1 MIKMKNIFLLIVTV
15 IFLFVLSCKDKKNEV
30 SNRFNTF
37 IDTNKNDYTA
47 TWDANNEPNISHY
60 NLYVW
65 SGLDSAQSPFDS
77 SRSTGFYRPYF
88 VKRVKDTTTKFIA
101 IADGKSYIQIALSAV
116 DSSGNRSK
124 IGVSNIIKAIEV
136 ADSVAYKE

>member
-1 MIKMKNIFLLIVTV
+1 MKNIFLLMMTV
-15 IFLFVLSCKDKKNEV
+15 LFFFVLSCKDKKNEV

-65 SGLDSAQSPFDS
+65 SGLDSTQSPFDS
-77 SRSTGFYRPYF
+77 TRSNGFYRQYYIKS
-88 VKRVKDTTTKFIA
+88 VNNTSTKFVA

-136 ADSVAYKE
+136 TDSVAHKE